1 MKLPT
6 AYLPNDVRSATRF
19 VIVGTTGMFV
29 QDGIYR
35 LALYLMGVDPEGEA
49 GLVYVAFAIGFIIE
63 MVLNYFVSA
72 WYTFGS
78 KPTWKNAGGFI
89 LARVINYGVQNLF
102 LWMIIAAGISAN
114 NAGFPSIFLAGIV
127 NFFILRLF
135 FKQKNKNPLQVP
147 KDENIQ
153 G

>member
-6 AYLPNDVRSATRF
+6 AYLPNEVRSATRF

-127 NFFILRLF
+127 NFFILRIF

>member
-6 AYLPNDVRSATRF
+6 AYLPNEVRSATRF

-35 LALYLMGVDPEGEA
+35 LALYLMGVDPEGET

-63 MVLNYFVSA
+63 MVINYFVSA
-72 WYTFGS
+72 RYTFGT

-127 NFFILRLF
+127 NFFILRIF
-135 FKQKNKNPLQVP
+135 FKQENKNPLQVP

>member
-49 GLVYVAFAIGFIIE
+49 GLVYVDFAIGFIIE

-72 WYTFGS
+72 WYTFGT

-127 NFFILRLF
+127 NFFILRIF

-153 G
+153 S

>member
-102 LWMIIAAGISAN
+102 LWMIIAAGVSAN

-127 NFFILRLF
+127 NFFILRIF
-135 FKQKNKNPLQVP
+135 FKQTNKNPLQVP

-153 G
+153 S

>member
-6 AYLPNDVRSATRF
+6 AYLPNEVRSATRF

-72 WYTFGS
+72 WYTFGT

-89 LARVINYGVQNLF
+89 LARAINYGVQNLF

-127 NFFILRLF
+127 NFFILRIF

-153 G
+153 S

>member
-6 AYLPNDVRSATRF
+6 AYLPNEVRSATRF

-72 WYTFGS
+72 WYTFGT

-89 LARVINYGVQNLF
+89 VARVINYGVQNLF
-102 LWMIIAAGISAN
+102 LWMLIAAGISAN

-127 NFFILRLF
+127 NFFILRIF

-153 G
+153 S

>member
-72 WYTFGS
+72 WYTFGT

-127 NFFILRLF
+127 NFFILRIF

>member
-6 AYLPNDVRSATRF
+6 AYLPNEVRSAARF

-63 MVLNYFVSA
+63 MVLNYFFSA
-72 WYTFGS
+72 WYTFGT

-127 NFFILRLF
+127 NFFILRIF

-153 G
+153 S

>member
-6 AYLPNDVRSATRF
+6 SYLPDKIRSAARF
-19 VIVGTTGMFV
+19 AVVGTTGMFV

-127 NFFILRLF
+127 NFFILRIF

-153 G
+153 S